1 MPGRE
6 DVFQKAMNQG
16 HSAAWDQAWD
26 KAAACYEAALREFP
40 DNPKALNSLALAQF
54 QMQHFDQA
62 LGTYKRVAI
71 LTPED
76 PVPVEKI
83 AQLSERTGDIPT
95 AVVAANRAAEL
106 YLKTREVEKAIEN
119 WTRVTQLDP
128 NHLAAHSRLAMVYE
142 KLNQPGPAVA
152 EYIALA
158 SLVQHGGNPGKAAE
172 LIDHALQISPNS
184 TEAKQAKSWLKSGQ
198 MLPKPVR
205 PKGGTG
211 PLRMAQVRELQAP
224 GQAAES
230 TLDPI
235 SEARAQALEALA
247 DLLFE
252 LTDDSPETQS
262 RRGLQ
267 SLTHG
272 TGKIQHSDQAR
283 ILLHLSQAID
293 SQTKGHESQAAEE
306 LEHALEAGCDIP
318 ALHFDLGYLRSRGER
333 LESAL
338 RHLQQC
344 IRHDDYGLAARLL
357 SGQVYQKMGKPNEAA
372 LENLE
377 ALKLADSA
385 VVPPEQAD
393 SLRQLYEPL
402 LEAQQTASDEQAT
415 GRLSANIQEMLVR
428 SGWRSYLVKAR
439 GQLPKT
445 SDGSALPLAEVL
457 IQAQSSHVLEAMNQ
471 INQLARDGR
480 LRSAMDEAFLAVIG
494 APTYLPLHTLIG
506 EVLIREGRTQ
516 DAITKFGVV
525 AHAYGVR
532 GEAGQATHLLRRIL
546 QLAPMD
552 MSVRTQLIDQLTAR
566 GQVDEAISEYI
577 ELADIY
583 YRLAELDLARKTYT
597 TALRLAQQ
605 SGANRQWSSQILH
618 RMADIDVQR
627 LDWRQAL
634 RVYEQIRTLRPDDE
648 PARKQLV
655 ELNLRLGQP
664 EQAVTELD
672 AFTSYLEGAGRGAE
686 ALTFVEHLVA
696 EQGEQVILRRALA
709 EQYRKA
715 GRPTDAIAQLD
726 AAGEALMQAGDKQGV
741 IDVLNQILRM
751 NPPNAAQYREL
762 IAQLGG

>member
-1 MPGRE
+1 MPSRE

-16 HSAAWDQAWD
+16 HSAAWDQTWD
-26 KAAACYEAALREFP
+26 KAAVCYETALREFP

-54 QMQHFDQA
+54 QMQHFDEA
-62 LGTYKRVAI
+62 LGTYKRAAR

-95 AVVAANRAAEL
+95 AVAAAYQAAEL

-119 WTRVTQLDP
+119 WTRVTQLNP
-128 NHLAAHSRLAMVYE
+128 AHLAAHSRLAMVYE
-142 KLNQPGPAVA
+142 KLNQPGPAVS

-158 SLVQHGGNPGKAAE
+158 SLLQHGGNPGKAAE
-172 LIDHALQISPNS
+172 LIDHALEISPNS
-184 TEAKQAKSWLKSGQ
+184 SEAKQAKAWLKSGQ
-198 MLPKPVR
+198 MLPKPVP

-211 PLRMAQVRELQAP
+211 PLRMAQVRETQAP
-224 GQAAES
+224 MQASES
-230 TLDPI
+230 GLDPI
-235 SEARAQALEALA
+235 SEARASALQALA

-252 LTDDSPETQS
+252 LTDDSRETQS

-267 SLTHG
+267 SLMRG
-272 TGKIQHSDQAR
+272 TGELQQSDEAR

-306 LEHALEAGCDIP
+306 LEHALEAGCDVP
-318 ALHFDLGYLRSRGER
+318 ALHFDLGYLRSKSER

-344 IRHDDYGLAARLL
+344 IRHDDYGLAARLV
-357 SGQVYQKMGKPNEAA
+357 SGQVYMKMGKLKEAA
-372 LENLE
+372 VENLE
-377 ALKLADSA
+377 ALKVADSA

-393 SLRQLYEPL
+393 SIRQLYEPL
-402 LEAQQTASDEQAT
+402 VEAQQSASDSEAT
-415 GRLSANIQEMLVR
+415 GKLCANIQEMLVR
-428 SGWRSYLVKAR
+428 SNWRSHLMKAR
-439 GQLPKT
+439 EQLPRT

-457 IQAQSSHVLEAMNQ
+457 IQTQSSQVLEAMTT

-506 EVLIREGRTQ
+506 DLLIREGREQ

-532 GEAGQATHLLRRIL
+532 GEAGQATALLRRIL

-552 MSVRTQLIDQLTAR
+552 MSVRNELIDQLTAR

-583 YRLAELDLARKTYT
+583 YRLADLDLARKTYT

-634 RVYEQIRTLRPDDE
+634 RVYEQILTLRPDDE

-664 EQAVTELD
+664 GQAVTELD
-672 AFTSYLEGAGRGAE
+672 AFTSYLEGAGRAPE
-686 ALTFVEHLVA
+686 ALAFVEHLVA

-715 GRPTDAIAQLD
+715 GRTAEAIAQLD
-726 AAGEALMQAGDKQGV
+726 TAGEALMQAGDKAGV
-741 IDVLNQILRM
+741 IEVVEQILRM
-751 NPPNAAQYREL
+751 DPPNAAQYREL
-762 IAQLGG
+762 IAQLRG